1 MLAVEGAG
9 EAAGAVTAGDG
20 MAAEG
25 ADGDNLG
32 EGGGKARGG
41 EGVIG
46 RGLEGFALATKRL
59 GGEAARR

>member
-25 ADGDNLG
+25 ADGG
-32 EGGGKARGG
+32 TVITSARVRRGRRESEGGRRGYR
-41 EGVIG
+41 EGG
-46 RGLEGFALATKRL
+46 
-59 GGEAARR
+59 